1 VPPPPGGEDPG
12 SPGNPDV
19 PPVPGGGDVGKKI
32 VELAAAEVGVKE
44 EGGENQG
51 DRIVEYRKSVK
62 GEGEDPNAAEA
73 WCADFVSYVTEKA
86 GVPINDG
93 KGEDYVQSM
102 ADWAKGNGRFKEAG
116 HQPKPGDIIVFEW
129 GDNNGK
135 LDHTGIVE
143 KVENGRVYT
152 IEGNSSDSVARRDYA
167 VGSAPIAG
175 YIMPQ

>member
-1 VPPPPGGEDPG
+1 
-12 SPGNPDV
+12 
-19 PPVPGGGDVGKKI
+19 VPGGGDVGKKI

-44 EGGENQG
+44 EGGENKG

-102 ADWAKGNGRFKEAG
+102 ADWAKGKGRFKEAG

-167 VGSAPIAG
+167 VGSAPKAG